1 MKTIYSLLIPF
12 SLAIICTS
20 CHTTETIVSSPYK
33 LKNEKTVVYSAKT
46 FMFKN
51 YFFTYENGEATLV
64 YQQDAKL
71 NEKTEPVY
79 LTLRENKENTRFQ
92 EFTDKTKQITVKI
105 ISDYEVRLQLDK
117 ARYTL
122 YTSEHLKE
130 VNADTQRILA
140 DIALWKNDRY

>member
-1 MKTIYSLLIPF
+1 MFTMKDLIYEGHPNLLKRSKEIKIPA
-12 SLAIICTS
+12 SKEDIELGIDL
-20 CHTTETIVSSPYK
+20 
-33 LKNEKTVVYSAKT
+33 LKFCVIS
-46 FMFKN
+46 
-51 YFFTYENGEATLV
+51 
-64 YQQDAKL
+64 QDAKL

-122 YTSEHLKE
+122 YTSNHLKE

-140 DIALWKNDRY
+140 DIALWKNERY